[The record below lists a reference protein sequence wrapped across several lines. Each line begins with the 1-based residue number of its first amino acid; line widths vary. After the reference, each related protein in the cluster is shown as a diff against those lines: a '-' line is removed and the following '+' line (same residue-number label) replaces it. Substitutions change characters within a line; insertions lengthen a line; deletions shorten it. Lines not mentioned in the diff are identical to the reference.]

1 MRRVR
6 PILRKG
12 LPIAVLV
19 VLSVLAALVA
29 RDAAAIRS
37 ELEGGDLA
45 FKAQPAAE
53 HLWKL
58 DTRLP
63 YAKRV
68 LGVEDD
74 LLYRR
79 ALRAFAVDARRA
91 DNPYD
96 FDRPAFHAE
105 APATLG
111 SAEASSEL
119 TPAQRSKAASLQG
132 ILTFDESTAD
142 PVNGPTLIRRALADF
157 ERAVRRDPTNE
168 EAKYNLEFLLRV
180 LDPSAARFRIRENI
194 PAYRPG
200 RSAPGGA
207 PPRRGHGY

>member
-1 MRRVR
+1 MKRVR

-12 LPIAVLV
+12 LPIAVLI
-19 VLSVLAALVA
+19 VLATLAALVA
-29 RDAAAIRS
+29 RDAAALQPGLDGS
-37 ELEGGDLA
+37 DLA
-45 FKAQPAAE
+45 VKAQPAAE
-53 HLWKL
+53 RLWKI

-63 YAKRV
+63 YAKDA

-96 FDRPAFHAE
+96 FDRPAFRAE
-105 APATLG
+105 AQATLG
-111 SAEASSEL
+111 SVERTREL
-119 TPAQRSKAASLQG
+119 SPAQRSKAATLQG
-132 ILTFDESTAD
+132 VLTFDEATAD
-142 PVNGPTLIRRALADF
+142 PINGPALIRRALGDF
-157 ERAVRRDPTNE
+157 ERAVKIDPTNE

-180 LDPSAARFRIRENI
+180 LDPSAARLRIRENI

-207 PPRRGHGY
+207 PPRRGRGY